1 MALRTLDEGFFYLL
15 NQRKDKIMKPYLF
28 CLRVLACLTIFFAA
42 FSLSC
47 RPKTPAESEEPSP
60 ERIEAETDLVEPNT
74 VDDSV
79 AVTING
85 VDITESEI
93 EELIKPQLDR
103 MAKQSSNQTPAFV
116 EQLKKM
122 LKQQALEVMITGRLL
137 DEEVKEANIVV
148 TEEEVINRIGK
159 IASAQR
165 PPLSLEDFKK
175 KLEEYGSFDRVKQEV
190 RKGLGYQKFMETQ
203 WVGKINVTEED
214 AKKYYDENPKQF
226 ETPEQVRASHI
237 LIKPDTADP
246 NTDPNQAKASAKVKI
261 QDLLKQ
267 VKEGANFAEVAKAN
281 SACPS
286 AAQGGDLNFFP
297 RGRMAAPFEEAAFEL
312 ETGQLSDIV
321 ETRFGYHIIKVT
333 DRKDTSLI
341 SFEQAKES
349 IINKLTQQKQSEFTK
364 KYIESLKV
372 KADIVYPPGEE
383 PPSVTGRP

>member
-1 MALRTLDEGFFYLL
+1 
-15 NQRKDKIMKPYLF
+15 MKPYLF
-28 CLRVLACLTIFFAA
+28 CLRVLACLAIFFAA

-60 ERIEAETDLVEPNT
+60 DRIEAETDVSLVEPNT
-74 VDDSV
+74 TDETTADSV
-79 AVTING
+79 AVTVNG
-85 VDITESEI
+85 IDITESEV

-116 EQLKKM
+116 EQFKKM

-148 TEEEVINRIGK
+148 TEEEVIGQIGK

-203 WVGKINVTEED
+203 WVGKIDVTEEE
-214 AKKYYDENPKQF
+214 AKKNYDENPKQF
-226 ETPEQVRASHI
+226 EMPEQVRASHI
-237 LIKPDTADP
+237 LITPDTVDP
-246 NTDPNQAKASAKVKI
+246 NTDPNQAKAGAKAKI

-267 VKEGANFAEVAKAN
+267 VKEGADFAEVAKAN

-321 ETRFGYHIIKVT
+321 ETSFGYHIIKVT
-333 DRKDTSLI
+333 DRKDASLI
-341 SFEQAKES
+341 SFEQAKDN
-349 IINKLTQQKQSEFTK
+349 IISKLAQKKQSEFTK

-372 KADIVYPPGEE
+372 KADIFYPPGKE
-383 PPSVTGRP
+383 PSSVTGRP

>member
-1 MALRTLDEGFFYLL
+1 
-15 NQRKDKIMKPYLF
+15 MKPYLF
-28 CLRVLACLTIFFAA
+28 CLRVLACLAIFFAA

-60 ERIEAETDLVEPNT
+60 DRIEAETDVSLVEPNT
-74 VDDSV
+74 TDETTADSV
-79 AVTING
+79 AVTVNG
-85 VDITESEI
+85 IDITESEV

-116 EQLKKM
+116 EQFKKM

-148 TEEEVINRIGK
+148 TEEEVIGQIGK

-203 WVGKINVTEED
+203 WVGKIDVTEEE
-214 AKKYYDENPKQF
+214 AKKNYDENPKQF
-226 ETPEQVRASHI
+226 EMPEQVRASHI
-237 LIKPDTADP
+237 LITPDTVDP
-246 NTDPNQAKASAKVKI
+246 NTDPNQAKAGAKAKI

-267 VKEGANFAEVAKAN
+267 VKEGADFAEVAKAN

-312 ETGQLSDIV
+312 ETG
-321 ETRFGYHIIKVT
+321 
-333 DRKDTSLI
+333 
-341 SFEQAKES
+341 
-349 IINKLTQQKQSEFTK
+349 
-364 KYIESLKV
+364 
-372 KADIVYPPGEE
+372 
-383 PPSVTGRP
+383 

>member
-1 MALRTLDEGFFYLL
+1 MKGFFYLL

-28 CLRVLACLTIFFAA
+28 CLRVLACLAIFFAA

-60 ERIEAETDLVEPNT
+60 DRVEAETDVGLVEPNT
-74 VDDSV
+74 TDETTADSV
-79 AVTING
+79 AVTVNG
-85 VDITESEI
+85 IDITESEI
-93 EELIKPQLDR
+93 EKLVKRQLNMR
-103 MAKQSSNQTPAFV
+103 AKQASNQAPAFV
-116 EQLKKM
+116 EQMKKM
-122 LKQQALEVMITGRLL
+122 YRQRALEGMITRRLL

-148 TEEEVINRIGK
+148 TEEEVISGIGK

-175 KLEEYGSFDRVKQEV
+175 TLEEYGSFDRVKQEV
-190 RKGLGYQKFMETQ
+190 RRGLGYQKFMKTQ
-203 WVGKINVTEED
+203 WVGKINVKEED

-246 NTDPNQAKASAKVKI
+246 NTDPNQAKASAKAKI

-267 VKEGANFAEVAKAN
+267 VKEGADFAEVAKAN

-321 ETRFGYHIIKVT
+321 ETSFGYHIIKVT

-341 SFEQAKES
+341 SFEQAKDK
-349 IINKLTQQKQSEFTK
+349 IINKLAQKKQSGFTK

-372 KADIVYPPGEE
+372 KADIVYPPGKE
-383 PPSVTGRP
+383 PSSVTGRP